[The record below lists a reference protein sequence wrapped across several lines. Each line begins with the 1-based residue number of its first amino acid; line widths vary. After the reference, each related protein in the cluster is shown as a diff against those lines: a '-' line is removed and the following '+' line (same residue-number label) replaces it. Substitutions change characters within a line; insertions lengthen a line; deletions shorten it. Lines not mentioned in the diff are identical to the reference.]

1 MAAYITV
8 FDGSGL
14 FYGRYPH
21 LAMWATNIPP
31 SSTVKAQTES
41 LGHGKDLFEV
51 KTMKKINRLG
61 CLSILAAFAV
71 SVAAQSGG
79 TFVIEK
85 SVIAGGG
92 GQVGSGQFTLDGTV
106 GESVAGTTSAGG
118 TFELGSGFWGGGTT
132 SSSNVTVS
140 GRVLTSDGRG
150 LRNATVSITDS
161 NGVVR
166 TTTTSSFGF
175 FSFDNVG
182 TGGTY
187 TFRVTSRL
195 YRFAPVTARVD
206 GNLTL
211 ADFVGLE

>member
-1 MAAYITV
+1 
-8 FDGSGL
+8 
-14 FYGRYPH
+14 
-21 LAMWATNIPP
+21 
-31 SSTVKAQTES
+31 
-41 LGHGKDLFEV
+41 
-51 KTMKKINRLG
+51 MKKISGLD
-61 CLSILAAFAV
+61 CLFILAAFAA

-79 TFVIEK
+79 QFLIEK

-92 GQVGSGQFTLDGTV
+92 GRSGSGAFTLDGTV
-106 GESVAGTTSAGG
+106 AQSVAGINSTGG
-118 TFELGSGFWGGGTT
+118 TFELGGGFWGGGAAP
-132 SSSNVTVS
+132 SSNATVS

-150 LRNATVSITDS
+150 LRNATMSITDS

-175 FSFDNVG
+175 FSFDNVT

-195 YRFAPVTARVD
+195 YRFAPVTVRVD

>member
-1 MAAYITV
+1 
-8 FDGSGL
+8 
-14 FYGRYPH
+14 
-21 LAMWATNIPP
+21 
-31 SSTVKAQTES
+31 
-41 LGHGKDLFEV
+41 
-51 KTMKKINRLG
+51 MKKINRLG
-61 CLSILAAFAV
+61 SWRTRTPRLTQVVLTLAVFAA

-92 GQVGSGQFTLDGTV
+92 GQTAGGTYTLDSTI

-118 TFELGSGFWGGGTT
+118 TFELGSGFWGGGAT
-132 SSSNVTVS
+132 SSANVTVS

-150 LRNATVSITDS
+150 LRNATMSITDS

-175 FSFDNVG
+175 FSFDNVI

-187 TFRVTSRL
+187 IFRVTSRL
-195 YRFAPVTARVD
+195 FRFQPRTVQVND
-206 GNLTL
+206 NLTL